1 VKGRVLE
8 KFVEEIGREGCKKG
22 WGSGGGGFGGSRL
35 G

>member
-22 WGSGGGGFGGSRL
+22 WGSGGG
-35 G
+35 